1 MRFSLFRARAAIG
14 RAKSVPEERY
24 IQAYETIA
32 RDMAQQIAQL
42 TEKGGADI

>member
-1 MRFSLFRARAAIG
+1 MRFSLFR
-14 RAKSVPEERY
+14 P
-24 IQAYETIA
+24 YETIA